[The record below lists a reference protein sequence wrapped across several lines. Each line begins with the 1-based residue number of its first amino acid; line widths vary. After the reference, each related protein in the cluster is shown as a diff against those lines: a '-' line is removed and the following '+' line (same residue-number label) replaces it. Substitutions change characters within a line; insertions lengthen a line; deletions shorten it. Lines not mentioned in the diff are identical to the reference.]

1 MNVMKYIYR
10 IITFIVCLSATIV
23 ASAQFK
29 VVVYNANDSVVI
41 PTDKVDSIT
50 FDMTPDMQAQMRMY
64 KTVKVLTH
72 ETIGSNHDALV
83 DSLQKQ
89 VAFMKDSIENI
100 QRQNDNLTKK
110 LDDLDTSNNALS
122 GKTVW
127 TLWDS
132 LGGNTWQNYFMQ
144 ISGCKWYESLNCK
157 SDKPLSW
164 GGSNSQPATDDGTQA
179 RAINLVS
186 YKGTY
191 PIDYVLI
198 ENVNDK
204 VYIDSKDNIDTIP
217 FMRSQKIMIK
227 LPITSATELQKH
239 VTEHFSEILE
249 TVDKPKRKKGTILA
263 FPYESVG
270 DVFGSKITF
279 NGEIINDGTIT
290 ITWDGGKYAT
300 EISKTMSV
308 DDAINE
314 ILKWSFGVG
323 TTDLNLG
330 NNSMSIC
337 YYTSTAKRVTNVDC
351 GTTGLTATIQ
361 DSQGSGNVY
370 RYFMGT
376 SEDEWNDPSKWQ
388 SYLSLYSIY
397 KGLVE
402 YLQTE
407 LPTAKIY
414 FVTPYSMSVDYSS
427 DEYRNAD
434 GSWSKDKF
442 VESNTYKTQEA
453 LRQIHRNIC
462 KRYNIEHLDLV
473 EHLGIDICN
482 MEYFFPSNNVHPNE
496 EGFKRY
502 AETIFKLL
510 K

>member
-1 MNVMKYIYR
+1 
-10 IITFIVCLSATIV
+10 
-23 ASAQFK
+23 
-29 VVVYNANDSVVI
+29 
-41 PTDKVDSIT
+41 
-50 FDMTPDMQAQMRMY
+50 
-64 KTVKVLTH
+64 
-72 ETIGSNHDALV
+72 
-83 DSLQKQ
+83 
-89 VAFMKDSIENI
+89 
-100 QRQNDNLTKK
+100 
-110 LDDLDTSNNALS
+110 
-122 GKTVW
+122 
-127 TLWDS
+127 
-132 LGGNTWQNYFMQ
+132 
-144 ISGCKWYESLNCK
+144 
-157 SDKPLSW
+157 
-164 GGSNSQPATDDGTQA
+164 
-179 RAINLVS
+179 
-186 YKGTY
+186 
-191 PIDYVLI
+191 
-198 ENVNDK
+198 K

-434 GSWSKDKF
+434 GSWSK
-442 VESNTYKTQEA
+442 
-453 LRQIHRNIC
+453 
-462 KRYNIEHLDLV
+462 
-473 EHLGIDICN
+473 
-482 MEYFFPSNNVHPNE
+482 
-496 EGFKRY
+496 
-502 AETIFKLL
+502 
-510 K
+510 